1 MSRIAEKVT
10 NVIGDKWLNNSNQ
23 SNSCISHDKISSAE
37 ILKSKKI
44 QMSPNID
51 DSQNLTSPFETLHEN
66 SINPD
71 SEQISEQLT
80 FEKNTEASS
89 LIENSQNDPD
99 YSQDASFS
107 GENINSSKNDKN
119 CESLLTE
126 CESQDASTINEPAT
140 VDPRNLKILTSKTKQ
155 KKFRVKS
162 YFCPYC
168 HSVQTKFA
176 RHLELKHKDN
186 PAVQQFIS
194 YDKKNKRRAQL
205 IAIIRKEGRYLH
217 NTSKEF
223 NTGIL
228 MTARQRQRGKKFKKK
243 ASDYV
248 CCAKCK
254 DWYSKATIRMRFVK
268 CDENHKKGER
278 EILKKGQRKA
288 NFIHSRANDVL
299 RRDIF
304 PVFKDGI
311 LKETI
316 AFDEFL
322 ILYGNKLCD
331 KYSHKRE
338 YDMIRAELRYLA
350 KLLIA
355 AEKID
360 SSIKDY
366 SSLLRPKHVETAI
379 RAVKKVA
386 KWDKKK
392 SKFITPSNAT
402 RLTTSIKK
410 IALKFRS
417 ECIKNEND
425 HLKKKV
431 DNFIELWTEE
441 VPTLIN
447 KKAVQDQQTLRRNN
461 EEELPEKE
469 DIKLLEINPDI
480 FEKLSS
486 ESKKLAE
493 KFTRIITRGTRGRPI
508 PVLLHRFVVK
518 CIKAINKYRIQA
530 GVKKNNNYVFCRATS
545 NSFHKP
551 YIRIYPLLRK
561 YAEEC
566 GAQYPE
572 RLRATKLRK
581 HVATCT
587 AMIGLDDMDVDRVDV
602 PVAEI
607 TLVGKLL
614 KSAMSSRKNKN
625 SEEKYE
631 SSSSSDDSNDEYDED
646 SENCI
651 LEPELEQ
658 SNERKVSVKISHQL
672 NKRQRTSTDERS
684 KKKRKIS
691 SRTENVE
698 ELEKRKIIRNQWTDE
713 ENAAV
718 VNEFGTLELLK
729 KVQSVSKCQ
738 NVINNNPALKI
749 RTVEQL
755 RAHINNQLRKRERLK
770 SSTKNLD
777 E

>member
-1 MSRIAEKVT
+1 MYSLVEQANNSYDIVLANNVISLDDTDTCVVKYAGGKKFKGRFILTAMVKISKRNYNHSHTGNTLNSATTSTPVDKKLTPAIDINLSEIQVPNNNDNNNKQTNVHHVVSDLLSSTPKNKFCLSSNLESSVTNEMSRIAEKVT

-23 SNSCISHDKISSAE
+23 SNSCISRDKISSAE

-51 DSQNLTSPFETLHEN
+51 DSQNLTSPFKTLHEN

-71 SEQISEQLT
+71 SDQISEQLT

-89 LIENSQNDPD
+89 LIDNSQNDPD
-99 YSQDASFS
+99 YSQDASFI

-126 CESQDASTINEPAT
+126 
-140 VDPRNLKILTSKTKQ
+140 
-155 KKFRVKS
+155 VKS

-186 PAVQQFIS
+186 PAVQQFMS

-217 NTSKEF
+217 NTNKEF

-228 MTARQRQRGKKFKKK
+228 MTARQRQRGKKLKKK

-254 DWYSKATIRMRFVK
+254 DWYSKATIRMHFVK

-278 EILKKGQRKA
+278 EILKKRQRKA

-304 PVFKDGI
+304 PVFRDGI
-311 LKETI
+311 LKETN
-316 AFDEFL
+316 AFDELL
-322 ILYGNKLCD
+322 ILYGNKLCN
-331 KYSHKRE
+331 KHSHKGE

-350 KLLIA
+350 KHLIA
-355 AEKID
+355 AKKID

-366 SSLLRPKHVETAI
+366 SSLI
-379 RAVKKVA
+379 
-386 KWDKKK
+386 W
-392 SKFITPSNAT
+392 
-402 RLTTSIKK
+402 
-410 IALKFRS
+410 
-417 ECIKNEND
+417 
-425 HLKKKV
+425 
-431 DNFIELWTEE
+431 
-441 VPTLIN
+441 
-447 KKAVQDQQTLRRNN
+447 
-461 EEELPEKE
+461 
-469 DIKLLEINPDI
+469 
-480 FEKLSS
+480 
-486 ESKKLAE
+486 
-493 KFTRIITRGTRGRPI
+493 
-508 PVLLHRFVVK
+508 
-518 CIKAINKYRIQA
+518 
-530 GVKKNNNYVFCRATS
+530 
-545 NSFHKP
+545 
-551 YIRIYPLLRK
+551 PLLRK

-566 GAQYPE
+566 GAQFPE
-572 RLRATKLRK
+572 RLRAIKLRR

-587 AMIGLDDMDVDRVDV
+587 AMIGLKDMDVDRLANFMGHHKEIHKNIYRVDV

-625 SEEKYE
+625 PEEKYE

-658 SNERKVSVKISHQL
+658 SNEKKVSVKISRQL

-729 KVQSVSKCQ
+729 KVPSVFKCQ
-738 NVINNNPALKI
+738 NVINNNPALKK

-755 RAHINNQLRKRERLK
+755 RAHINNQLRKQERLK